1 MLISDFIWQGGR
13 GVVYFRFILKW
24 GGIIRHILTSLTK
37 FEWIFRIG
45 QVPTVF
51 SEYDKFWLY
60 FLYKM
65 TFSYLS
71 FYSNTYMK
79 GTSQSA
85 PDYSLLLKKLPS
97 INKNADPPPSLVYFI
112 MQNYPVT
119 IEWDEAIQYNIFL
132 GIYPRLWKKCK

>member
-1 MLISDFIWQGGR
+1 MKVLIISCSFLISSDKEDGGLYIFDLFWNGG
-13 GVVYFRFILKW
+13 GV
-24 GGIIRHILTSLTK
+24 IRHILTSLTK

-60 FLYKM
+60 FLYKL

-85 PDYSLLLKKLPS
+85 TDYSLLLKKLPS
-97 INKNADPPPSLVYFI
+97 INKNSDPPKLGLFHYAKLSSYNRVRWG
-112 MQNYPVT
+112 NS
-119 IEWDEAIQYNIFL
+119 IQHLSRYL
-132 GIYPRLWKKCK
+132 P